1 MKFEFSETNSILAN
15 VMTILDRLEGRSVR
29 PDVQTGPGRRNDPDL
44 AAIGRDLLW
53 VKDMLSLAEAE
64 VANAY
69 WRHKGRIDPRFEQA
83 DRASS
88 NTGPMARPRTG
99 GDSLVPAGSRKG

>member
-1 MKFEFSETNSILAN
+1 MRFEFSETNSILMN
-15 VMTILDRLEGRSVR
+15 VMAVLEGLEGRSVR
-29 PDVQTGPGRRNDPDL
+29 PDLQTGPGRRNDPAL
-44 AAIGRDLLW
+44 AAISRDLLW

-69 WRHKGRIDPRFEQA
+69 WLHKGRVDARFEQA

-88 NTGPMARPRTG
+88 NTGQVARPRT
-99 GDSLVPAGSRKG
+99 VASR